1 LPPTRKN
8 LLGRVTCSVGELA
21 APAEE
26 AELTWAELMERLRQE
41 RAEHAR
47 LRKKD
52 DDVIRDL
59 RTSEEVMIQ
68 LLDLRSQ
75 SFNSERRRL
84 IDELNSV
91 CAILLRIYFSH
102 IYLLIYFFDR
112 RLSNATFGKVLC
124 LCLKSNKRK
133 TRRHQ

>member
-8 LLGRVTCSVGELA
+8 LLGRVTCSGGELA

-75 SFNSERRRL
+75 SFNGERRRL

-102 IYLLIYFFDR
+102 IYLLIYFFNR
-112 RLSNATFGKVLC
+112 RLSNATFVP
-124 LCLKSNKRK
+124 
-133 TRRHQ
+133 